1 MIGGVP
7 VLLFAFVIMMMLRE
21 RRTVAAFE
29 SAGALSPGNARTPD
43 HLALRPSSIGWRRL
57 RSHAVVRETTPASG
71 LFYLDEEVWQAVR
84 RTRRYVLAALLLIIG
99 VMLVVGVTMKP
110 QIPS

>member
-1 MIGGVP
+1 MIGSVP
-7 VLLFAFVIMMMLRE
+7 LILFAFVIVMMFRE

-29 SAGALSPGNARTPD
+29 TAGALSPGDARTPD

-57 RSHAVVRETTPASG
+57 RFHAVVRETTPTSG

-84 RTRRYVLAALLLIIG
+84 RTRRLVLGALVLMIAVAVVLA
-99 VMLVVGVTMKP
+99 P
-110 QIPS
+110 R